1 MKKYVTIFIVVFL
14 AFSIFSQSLFDIT
27 SIEQGTE
34 RLKAY
39 EELVEQLIEIKK
51 WRRRFKKV
59 RIVRQVFFEE
69 ITLERPIK
77 LEKGVVTRV
86 IDGDTVEIEINDK
99 IYKTRF
105 NRNRYSRK

>member
-39 EELVEQLIEIKK
+39 EELVEQLIEIKNEEDDLK
-51 WRRRFKKV
+51 RLELYDK
-59 RIVRQVFFEE
+59 FFEE

-99 IYKTRF
+99 IYK
-105 NRNRYSRK
+105 

>member
-39 EELVEQLIEIKK
+39 EELVRNQSFQYYKNKK
-51 WRRRFKKV
+51 LLF
-59 RIVRQVFFEE
+59 
-69 ITLERPIK
+69 
-77 LEKGVVTRV
+77 
-86 IDGDTVEIEINDK
+86 
-99 IYKTRF
+99 
-105 NRNRYSRK
+105 